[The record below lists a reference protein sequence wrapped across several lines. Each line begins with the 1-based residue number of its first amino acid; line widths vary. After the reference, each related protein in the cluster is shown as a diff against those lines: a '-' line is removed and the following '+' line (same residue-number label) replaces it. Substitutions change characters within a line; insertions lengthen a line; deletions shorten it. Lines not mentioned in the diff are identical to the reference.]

1 MKPSLTSQEQALRSQ
16 GRHRMIGAAIIMLMV
31 VLLLPMILN
40 HATTPKLPEATE
52 PAPDSL
58 PTAVVL
64 PSPNPIPVITEAEPT
79 AKPLTVDVGAQM
91 VAPNTTVA
99 APTASASTLPTPT
112 PPTPP
117 TPTTTPA
124 ESATPAAGGMM
135 LQVGVFSNPDRAA
148 SLAKRLNKQGI
159 HTVSEVVHHEN
170 GDRTHVRVGPV
181 ANRAEAADMKARL
194 EKIGVAAVIQ
204 AH

>member
-1 MKPSLTSQEQALRSQ
+1 MKPSLRSQEQALRSQ
-16 GRHRMIGAAIIMLMV
+16 GRHRMIGAAIIMLTV

-40 HATTPKLPEATE
+40 HATTPKLPEAAE

-64 PSPNPIPVITEAEPT
+64 PSPNPVPVITEAEPT
-79 AKPLTVDVGAQM
+79 AKPLTAADAGAQM

-99 APTASASTLPTPT
+99 APAASASTLPTPPT

-117 TPTTTPA
+117 A
-124 ESATPAAGGMM
+124 DSATPASGGIM

-159 HTVSEVVHHEN
+159 HTVSDVVHHES

-181 ANRAEAADMKARL
+181 ANRAEAVDMKARL
-194 EKIGVAAVIQ
+194 EKIGIAALIQ
-204 AH
+204 TH

>member
-112 PPTPP
+112 PPTP
-117 TPTTTPA
+117 TTTPA
-124 ESATPAAGGMM
+124 DSATPAAGGMM

-159 HTVSEVVHHEN
+159 HTVSDVVHHES

-181 ANRAEAADMKARL
+181 ANRAEAVDMKARL
-194 EKIGVAAVIQ
+194 EKIGIAALIQ
-204 AH
+204 TH

>member
-1 MKPSLTSQEQALRSQ
+1 
-16 GRHRMIGAAIIMLMV
+16 
-31 VLLLPMILN
+31 
-40 HATTPKLPEATE
+40 
-52 PAPDSL
+52 
-58 PTAVVL
+58 
-64 PSPNPIPVITEAEPT
+64 
-79 AKPLTVDVGAQM
+79 
-91 VAPNTTVA
+91 
-99 APTASASTLPTPT
+99 
-112 PPTPP
+112 
-117 TPTTTPA
+117 
-124 ESATPAAGGMM
+124 M

-170 GDRTHVRVGPV
+170 GDLTHVRVGPV